1 MNFDFKPDADIRCRE
16 FTIGAV
22 GGGFIM
28 GDVQLAA
35 YANAGFNVKGIA
47 TQTVET
53 AKAVADQWSLQKAYG
68 SVSELLDDEEISVVD
83 IAIPPH
89 AQIDVVREAVQRP
102 HIKGVLVQKPMA
114 LDYQSAVELVG
125 VCGQHGKVLSVNQN
139 MRFDQSIRVAR
150 QIIDQGLLGDLVTAT
165 IEMRAAPHWQP
176 YISQYDRLTL
186 LNMSIHHLDALR
198 FLLGEVEGIFVL
210 ERKDPAVEFEHH
222 DGICFSSLRFESGAV
237 AALIDDAYAFPRDEE
252 FPSDAAICWRI
263 EGTKGVAKG
272 TIGWPDYPDGSPSTC
287 QFACEETAGEWVQ
300 PTWETMWFP
309 HAFAGVMEQLQYA
322 LASGTEPA
330 LSGADNLKTM
340 ALLDA
345 GYRSMKEKRMV
356 APSEI
361 TS

>member
-1 MNFDFKPDADIRCRE
+1 MQFDFQPDADIRCRD

-35 YANAGFNVKGIA
+35 YAGAGFNVKGIA
-47 TQTVET
+47 TRSFTT
-53 AKAVADQWSLQKAYG
+53 AKAVADKWGLKNAYG
-68 SVSELLDDEEISVVD
+68 SVGELLDDEDISIVD

-89 AQIDVVREAVQRP
+89 AQIEVVREAVRRP
-102 HIKGVLVQKPMA
+102 HIKALLVQKPMA
-114 LDYQSAVELVG
+114 LNYQSACELVAL
-125 VCGQHGKVLSVNQN
+125 CTDHGKVLSVNQN

-150 QIIDQGLLGDLVTAT
+150 QIIDQGLLGDIVTAT

-176 YISQYDRLTL
+176 YIAHYDRLTL
-186 LNMSIHHLDALR
+186 LNMSIHHLDTLR
-198 FLLGEVEGIFVL
+198 FLLGEAEGIFVL
-210 ERKDPAVEFEHH
+210 ERPDPAVEFDHR
-222 DGICFSSLRFESGAV
+222 DGICFSSLRFECGAV
-237 AALIDDAYAFPRDEE
+237 ATVLDDTYAFPRDET
-252 FPSDAAICWRI
+252 FPSDPSIRWRI

-287 QFACEETAGEWVQ
+287 RFACAETDGEWVQ
-300 PTWETMWFP
+300 PTWDTLWFP
-309 HAFAGVMEQLQYA
+309 DAFAGVMEQLQYA
-322 LASGTEPA
+322 LASATEPL

-340 ALLDA
+340 ALVEA

-361 TS
+361 IL